1 MECGSVAPGPRIHH
15 ASSSYWLQRIHA
27 PGAAHPDRGRWGTVV
42 EIGPQWDRR
51 PKRKWRQH
59 RSRYKPSAA
68 PVRSKEIVYRV
79 PTASLLWQRD
89 RASLLYIQTNL
100 SYCEHSSPKSASK
113 FAHNPTYCRVIQGA
127 GCNPSVHPLALVPLC
142 RIRSAMSAT
151 KIDVHGLDDIVDAL

>member
-1 MECGSVAPGPRIHH
+1 MGLPGRGVKSAKVPPTPYVYYPPR
-15 ASSSYWLQRIHA
+15 RT
-27 PGAAHPDRGRWGTVV
+27 DRGPGCGVL
-42 EIGPQWDRR
+42 RR
-51 PKRKWRQH
+51 E
-59 RSRYKPSAA
+59 
-68 PVRSKEIVYRV
+68 SKNHPPPPFAQKKTCIVYRQLV
-79 PTASLLWQRD
+79 WRRD
-89 RASLLYIQTNL
+89 RASLLYKTNL

>member
-1 MECGSVAPGPRIHH
+1 MSTTPR
-15 ASSSYWLQRIHA
+15 RT
-27 PGAAHPDRGRWGTVV
+27 DRGPGSETCAGFCGESLNHPPPHTRH
-42 EIGPQWDRR
+42 PFAQK
-51 PKRKWRQH
+51 KRCIMYRQL
-59 RSRYKPSAA
+59 
-68 PVRSKEIVYRV
+68 V
-79 PTASLLWQRD
+79 WQRD
-89 RASLLYIQTNL
+89 RASLLYKTNL

>member
-1 MECGSVAPGPRIHH
+1 MACSATVMVLVSSAPGPRV
-15 ASSSYWLQRIHA
+15 SA
-27 PGAAHPDRGRWGTVV
+27 P
-42 EIGPQWDRR
+42 
-51 PKRKWRQH
+51 
-59 RSRYKPSAA
+59 RYFNPYPPYGKPSAA
-68 PVRSKEIVYRV
+68 PVRSKEDVYRV
-79 PTASLLWQRD
+79 PTASLATRP
-89 RASLLYIQTNL
+89 SFPFVYKTNL

>member
-1 MECGSVAPGPRIHH
+1 MPSPGGGSNLLKSRRTLMSTTPR
-15 ASSSYWLQRIHA
+15 RT
-27 PGAAHPDRGRWGTVV
+27 DRGPGSETTDVRGVL
-42 EIGPQWDRR
+42 RR
-51 PKRKWRQH
+51 E
-59 RSRYKPSAA
+59 SKPSPPPHTRHPFAQKNS
-68 PVRSKEIVYRV
+68 RCIMYRQLV
-79 PTASLLWQRD
+79 WQRD